1 MSVEAAAV
9 TPLTDIGDPKPD
21 GIGLH
26 IWREGQDGRSLV
38 RTSRA
43 FGAADSESARFN
55 VRVLKGR

>member
-26 IWREGQDGRSLV
+26 IWREGQDARSFERAEHSERPTAKALV
-38 RTSRA
+38 LTSE
-43 FGAADSESARFN
+43 F
-55 VRVLKGR
+55 